1 MVKNVSTRT
10 GEKRATCG
18 MPFGCRE
25 ISRDA
30 VVSLRSR
37 LRTLKYRLPAVQGNS
52 RRSHVDDR

>member
-25 ISRDA
+25 IRRVA
-30 VVSLRSR
+30 MVSLRSR
-37 LRTLKYRLPAVQGNS
+37 LFTLIHHLPAVRGDS